1 MVILLRLVI
10 VSQKDDL
17 ATRNGM
23 DIAVVGAGWVGAVM
37 AVALVESG
45 HSVMAFDNNAERIA
59 SFQKGV
65 VPFHEPG
72 FSEALQAALATGRL
86 KFATLDDVPEK
97 IGALRAQVAFL
108 CVPTPSNS
116 DGSAD
121 LSILRSAAAWS
132 AARLPEGALLVVKST
147 TPPGT
152 AVTLSSELHGY
163 AVATNPEFLAES
175 TALRDARE
183 PSRIVVGAASEA
195 DHVLLREV
203 YASWIKSGTPYVALD
218 CASAE
223 MSKYAANAFL
233 AVKVSYANELA
244 RIAEAVGAQPTAVL
258 QSLGFDDRI
267 GKKFLRYGLGWGGGC
282 FPKDVRALQRFA
294 AEAIAPTH
302 ILSAAYDV
310 NAQRILYYADKIAEA
325 AGGSLKGVTVA
336 QFGLAFKAGTDDVRE
351 SPAIFLMEEL
361 LRRGAL
367 VKAFDPAPATR
378 LRSLYPTVNFAESI
392 PQNLAQASVAV
403 IATDWPEFVDL
414 RKPSFLQIPLIDA
427 RP

>member
-10 VSQKDDL
+10 VSLKDDL
-17 ATRNGM
+17 ATRKGM

-37 AVALVESG
+37 AVVLVEAG
-45 HSVMAFDNNAERIA
+45 HSVIAFDNNIERVA
-59 SFQKGV
+59 SFQRGD

-72 FSEALQAALATGRL
+72 FTEALQAALATGRL
-86 KFATLDDVPEK
+86 QFATLNDVPEK
-97 IGALRAQVAFL
+97 VGALTARVAFL
-108 CVPTPSNS
+108 CVPTPSGA

-121 LSILRSAAAWS
+121 LTILQGAAAWS
-132 AARLPEGALLVVKST
+132 AARLPLGALLVVKST

-152 AVTLSSELHGY
+152 AVALSAQLGGY

-183 PSRIVVGAASEA
+183 PSRIVVGALNEQ
-195 DHVLLREV
+195 DHALLRQV
-203 YASWIKSGTPYVALD
+203 YASWIESGTPYVALD

-233 AVKVSYANELA
+233 AVKVSYANELS
-244 RIAEAVGAQPTAVL
+244 RIAEAVGANPAAVL

-282 FPKDVRALQRFA
+282 FPKDVRALQRFSV
-294 AEAIAPTH
+294 EASAPTS
-302 ILSAAYDV
+302 ILSAAYSV
-310 NAQRILYYADKIAEA
+310 NADRISYYADKIAQA
-325 AGGSLKGVTVA
+325 AGGSLAGVVVA

-367 VKAFDPAPATR
+367 VRVYDPAPATR
-378 LRSLYPTVNFAESI
+378 LTTLYPSVVFVESI
-392 PQNLAQASVAV
+392 PEALQSAQVAV
-403 IATDWPEFVDL
+403 IATDWPDFAELRDPSALRIPFV
-414 RKPSFLQIPLIDA
+414 DA